1 MHNADIAKISLM
13 AGQGDADAQ
22 YELGEHY
29 SHKQY
34 KLEERYDPKNEEL
47 AIEWY
52 RKAAEQGHVNAQY
65 TLSHEVLSEMYCT
78 EAEMEESNK
87 WEHLAAEGGHPDA
100 QYSVGCDLF
109 SGPFLGNPYRS
120 PASADYDNDK
130 DNAEAVKLFIKSAK
144 QGNIGAQNALGNAY
158 YYGNGVPQD
167 YSLAFEWF
175 QKSDSLFCLGEMYY
189 YGYGVEKDEAEAV
202 RCYRNN
208 YSSCS
213 ESERRLEEIGWNCN
227 LWKKALGIS
236 KGDERKAELLYTKL
250 ISDSEVTDD

>member
-1 MHNADIAKISLM
+1 MHNVDIAKTRDL
-13 AGQGDADAQ
+13 AAQGDADAQ
-22 YELGEHY
+22 YKLGEHY
-29 SHKQY
+29 SY
-34 KLEERYDPKNEEL
+34 KDEEL

-65 TLSHEVLSEMYCT
+65 ALSHELLSEIYRT
-78 EAEMEESNK
+78 EAEVEESEK
-87 WEHLAAEGGHPDA
+87 WEHLAADGGHPEA
-100 QYSVGCDLF
+100 QYSVGCNLF
-109 SGPFLGNPYRS
+109 TGPFLQDPYS
-120 PASADYDNDK
+120 SQALADEDKTKAGIDNT
-130 DNAEAVKLFIKSAK
+130 EAVEWFIKSAK
-144 QGNIGAQNALGNAY
+144 QGDICAQNALGNAY
-158 YYGNGVPQD
+158 YYGTGVPQD

-175 QKSDSLFCLGEMYY
+175 RKSNSLFCLGEMYY

-202 RCYRNN
+202 RYYRND
-208 YSSCS
+208 YSVS